1 MKRTFF
7 IPFLAALLGGGIAVA
22 VVAAFGG
29 LSKSSTTVTT
39 VQDAPAA
46 PSNASQVSKGLTPH
60 EIYVRDAPG
69 VAYVTS
75 TIVQKSESPFLF
87 GQETQRQ
94 GVATGS
100 GIVIDGNGTILTNY
114 HVVENAIKVTV
125 SFEKGKAVEAQVVG
139 KDPSN
144 DLAVLRISTDGLTL
158 HPLALG
164 DSSAAQVGD
173 PVYAIGNPFNLE
185 RTLTTGVVSA
195 LQREIT
201 APTASRSTT
210 CCRPTR
216 RSTPAT
222 RGAAARTRPG
232 QVIGINSQIET
243 GGGSGGS
250 VGIGFAVP
258 INTAKSEIAQLE
270 KGGTV
275 RGAYLGLTSLTI
287 DGSLSALNLPVKSGA
302 LVQSVQKGT
311 AAEKAGIKG
320 GSVNTT
326 TENGQVTV
334 GGDIIVSSTAR
345 LSQAPKNSPTTSP
358 PRNPATRS
366 ASGSSARSA
375 TASTKRRPSARSSAA
390 DPTPFRTPAR
400 PKAEHA
406 SRYRGH
412 RAPATV
418 GGMSTEPPKIKIC
431 GITNLPDAELSVELG
446 AWTLGMI
453 FYDGSPRRCS
463 LEQAQQI
470 VAAMRRRVELCGV
483 FVNAPLEEVVRV
495 GEELGLT
502 MLQLHGDEG
511 PSFCEE
517 ARRRTGARIVKAA
530 QVSGAADVQD
540 LERFHVD
547 FHLLDARARRRSRG
561 RGCAGG
567 RGRASTGSSPPP
579 VARRCR

>member
-1 MKRTFF
+1 MKRMFA
-7 IPFLAALLGGGIAVA
+7 IPFLAALLGGGVAVA

-29 LSKSSTTVTT
+29 LDKNSTTVTT
-39 VQDAPAA
+39 VSAAAPAA
-46 PSNASQVSKGLTPH
+46 PTNASHLNKGLTPH

-69 VAYVTS
+69 VAYITS
-75 TIVQKSESPFLF
+75 TIVQKTESPFLF

-100 GIVIDGNGTILTNY
+100 GMVIDSNGTILTNY

-144 DLAVLRISTDGLTL
+144 DLAVLHISPDGLTL

-164 DSSAAQVGD
+164 NSGAAQVGD

-195 LQREIT
+195 LQRQIT
-201 APTASRSTT
+201 APNGFAINNVLQTDAPINPGNSGGPLLNS
-210 CCRPTR
+210 
-216 RSTPAT
+216 A
-222 RGAAARTRPG
+222 G

-243 GGGSGGS
+243 GGSGGGS

-258 INTAKSEIAQLE
+258 IDTAKSEITQLE

-334 GGDIIVSSTAR
+334 GGDIVVTFDGKPVTSSEDLANAVSKKKPGDTVSIGIERAIGNGKYEKKTVSAKLGSR
-345 LSQAPKNSPTTSP
+345 PNSLPG
-358 PRNPATRS
+358 AQ
-366 ASGSSARSA
+366 
-375 TASTKRRPSARSSAA
+375 
-390 DPTPFRTPAR
+390 TP
-400 PKAEHA
+400 
-406 SRYRGH
+406 
-412 RAPATV
+412 
-418 GGMSTEPPKIKIC
+418 
-431 GITNLPDAELSVELG
+431 
-446 AWTLGMI
+446 
-453 FYDGSPRRCS
+453 
-463 LEQAQQI
+463 
-470 VAAMRRRVELCGV
+470 
-483 FVNAPLEEVVRV
+483 
-495 GEELGLT
+495 
-502 MLQLHGDEG
+502 EG
-511 PSFCEE
+511 
-517 ARRRTGARIVKAA
+517 
-530 QVSGAADVQD
+530 
-540 LERFHVD
+540 
-547 FHLLDARARRRSRG
+547 
-561 RGCAGG
+561 
-567 RGRASTGSSPPP
+567 
-579 VARRCR
+579 